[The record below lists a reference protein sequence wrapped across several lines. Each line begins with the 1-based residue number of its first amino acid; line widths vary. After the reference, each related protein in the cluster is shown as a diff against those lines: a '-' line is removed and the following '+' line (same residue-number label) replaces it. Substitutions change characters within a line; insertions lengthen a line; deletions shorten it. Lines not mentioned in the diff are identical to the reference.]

1 MAVLQKI
8 RVKFGLAI
16 SIIIALALLS
26 FIIDPGTLQSAV
38 QSMSSKYDVGKING
52 KSIPYTDYV
61 DEVEKFSNINEMLTG
76 TSAQNEE
83 TQASIRDAAWQNL
96 VDKYLF
102 IKNAKD
108 AGLVVGEQEMVSL
121 TTGDYPSQVIAQL
134 FADQNGNFDPQSVVE
149 FVRSIPDDQTGR
161 SQALWDYIQN
171 AVYTQQ
177 FYSKYAALF
186 NNSDIE
192 SPLQI
197 RRAIEENNTTA
208 NVDFVMVP
216 FGYDTDTTIVIT
228 EPEVREYYENH
239 KKFYQQDASRDIE
252 YVVYEVIPS
261 ESDINNALEAING
274 VYEEFSTTDNMRNFL
289 TRNSDRALSNYWY
302 KPGELATLSSQID
315 QFAFDNASVA
325 GTVSPVIREGDA
337 FYAVKVMD
345 VQPRS
350 DSVYVKHILLQ
361 DANAQA
367 TADSLVEVIKKGG
380 VDFSDLA
387 AQYSVDQ
394 GSAYNG
400 EFGSIGW
407 MTQNYMIQG
416 MEGVL
421 DAKVNEPFVLTSLY
435 GTHVVLVTD
444 KTAPSVMRQV
454 AILEKDAVASR
465 ETFNDYYA
473 KANKFANIAAG
484 GYDNFRAA
492 VDSTGVYPHPLDRV
506 YEGNS
511 VYGSIDNAREVTR
524 WVFDA
529 KKNAVSNIITV
540 DNNYFFIVALKDIH
554 KEGIAPVQEVVTE
567 IRDVLY
573 LDKLAEKMESET
585 AKQIEGLTSL
595 EEIAEKLNTTVS
607 SVSDVAFSSQNSQ
620 GIDPKFLGA
629 IAAAPENKVCGPI
642 AGTIG
647 VYVFEV
653 TGRDTGAF
661 YTEDDANNLKMQ
673 MNQYNAQMIIPVM
686 QEASNTKDN
695 RARFF

>member
-38 QSMSSKYDVGKING
+38 QTMSSKYDVGKING
-52 KSIPYTDYV
+52 KSIPYTDFV

-76 TSAQNEE
+76 TTAQNEE

-102 IKNAKD
+102 LKSAKD
-108 AGLVVGEQEMVSL
+108 AGLVVGEQEMIDL
-121 TTGDYPSQVIAQL
+121 TTGDNPSTVITSL
-134 FADQNGNFDPQSVVE
+134 FVDANGNFDPQNVVE

-161 SQALWDYIQN
+161 YQALWDYVQN
-171 AVYTQQ
+171 TVYTQQ
-177 FYSKYAALF
+177 FYNKYAALF
-186 NNSDIE
+186 NNSDIQ
-192 SPLQI
+192 SPLML

-208 NVDFVMVP
+208 TVDFVMVP
-216 FGYDTDTTIVIT
+216 FGFDNDTTIVVSADEIK
-228 EPEVREYYENH
+228 EYYNNH

-252 YVVYEVIPS
+252 YIVYEVIPS
-261 ESDINNALEAING
+261 EADINAALESVNEL
-274 VYEEFSTTDNMRNFL
+274 YEEFSTTDNMRNFL
-289 TRNSDRALSNYWY
+289 TRNSDRALSTYWY
-302 KPGELATLSSQID
+302 KPGELATISTQID

-325 GTVSPVIREGDA
+325 GTVSPVIREGDV
-337 FYAVKVMD
+337 FYVAKVMESEA
-345 VQPRS
+345 RA

-361 DANAQA
+361 DENAEA
-367 TADSLVEVIKKGG
+367 TADSLVQVLKKKGAS
-380 VDFSDLA
+380 FSDLA

-394 GSAYNG
+394 GSYDNG
-400 EFGSIGW
+400 EFGAIGW

-416 MEGVL
+416 MESVL
-421 DAKVNEPFVLTSLY
+421 DAKVNEPYVLNSIY
-435 GTHVVLVTD
+435 GTHVVMVTD
-444 KTAPSVMRQV
+444 KSRPMLMKQV
-454 AILEKDAVASR
+454 AIFEKDAVASK
-465 ETFNDYYA
+465 ETFNDFYA

-492 VDSTGVYPHPLDRV
+492 VDSMGVYSHPLSNV
-506 YEGNS
+506 KEGNA
-511 VYGSIDNAREVTR
+511 VYGSIDNAKEVTR
-524 WVFDA
+524 WIFDA

-540 DNNYFFIVALKDIH
+540 NNNYFFVVALKDIH
-554 KEGIAPVQEVVTE
+554 KEGIAPVQEVASD

-573 LDKLAEKMESET
+573 LDKLAVKMADET
-585 AKQIEGLTSL
+585 AKDIQGCDSMEAV
-595 EEIAEKLNTTVS
+595 AEKLNASISTVTD
-607 SVSDVAFSSQNSQ
+607 VSFSALNSQ
-620 GIDPKFLGA
+620 TLDPKFLGA
-629 IAAAPENKVCGPI
+629 IAAAPENKICGPV

-647 VYVFEV
+647 VYVFQV

-661 YTEDDANNLKMQ
+661 YTEDDANNLKSQ

-686 QEASNTKDN
+686 EEATNTKDN

>member
-52 KSIPYTDYV
+52 KSIPYSDYV
-61 DEVEKFSNINEMLTG
+61 DEVEKFSNVNEMLTG
-76 TSAQNEE
+76 SSAQNEE

-108 AGLVVGEQEMVSL
+108 AGLVVGEQEMVNL
-121 TTGDYPSQVIAQL
+121 TTGDYPSQIIAQL
-134 FADQNGNFDPQSVVE
+134 FADANGNFDPQYVVE

-186 NNSDIE
+186 NNSDIQ
-192 SPLQI
+192 SPLQV

-228 EPEVREYYENH
+228 PEEVNEYYNNH
-239 KKFYQQDASRDIE
+239 KKFYEQNASRDIE
-252 YVVYEVIPS
+252 YIVYEVVPS
-261 ESDINNALEAING
+261 EADINNALETVNG
-274 VYEEFSTTDNMRNFL
+274 IYEEFSTTDNMRNFL

-302 KPGELATLSSQID
+302 KPGELATISSQID

-325 GTVSPVIREGDA
+325 GTVSPVIREGDI
-337 FYAVKVMD
+337 FYVAKVMD
-345 VQPRS
+345 VQQRS

-367 TADSLVEVIKKGG
+367 TADSLVEVLKKGG
-380 VDFSDLA
+380 VDFSELA

-421 DAKVNEPFVLTSLY
+421 DAKVGEPFALNSIY
-435 GTHVVLVTD
+435 GTHVVLVTE
-444 KTAPSVMRQV
+444 KTRPVLMKQV
-454 AILEKDAVASR
+454 AILEKEAVASR
-465 ETFNDYYA
+465 ETFNEYYA
-473 KANKFANIAAG
+473 KANKFANLAAG

-492 VDSTGVYPHPLDRV
+492 VDSVGVYAHPLDRV

-511 VYGSIDNAREVTR
+511 SYGAIDNAKEVTR
-524 WVFDA
+524 WIFDA

-540 DNNYFFIVALKDIH
+540 NNNYFFVVALKDIH

-573 LDKLAEKMESET
+573 LDKLAEKMASET
-585 AKQIEGLTSL
+585 AKEIEGLTTL
-595 EEIAEKLNTTVS
+595 EEIAEKLGTSVS
-607 SVSDVAFSSQNSQ
+607 SVSDISFSSQNSQ
-620 GIDPKFLGA
+620 GLDPKFLGA
-629 IAAAPENKVCGPI
+629 IAAAPENKVCGPV

-673 MNQYNAQMIIPVM
+673 MNQYNAQMIVPVM
-686 QEASNTKDN
+686 EEATNTKDY

>member
-38 QSMSSKYDVGKING
+38 QTMSSKYDVGKING
-52 KSIPYTDYV
+52 KSIPYTDFV

-76 TSAQNEE
+76 TTAQNEE

-102 IKNAKD
+102 IKSAKD
-108 AGLVVGEQEMVSL
+108 AGLVVGEQEMIDL
-121 TTGDYPSQVIAQL
+121 TTGDNPSTVISSL
-134 FADQNGNFDPQSVVE
+134 FVDANGNFDPQNVVE

-161 SQALWDYIQN
+161 YQALWDYVQN
-171 AVYTQQ
+171 TVYTQQ
-177 FYSKYAALF
+177 FYNKYAALF
-186 NNSDIE
+186 NNSDIQ
-192 SPLQI
+192 SPLML

-208 NVDFVMVP
+208 TVDFVMVP
-216 FGYDTDTTIVIT
+216 FGFDNDTTIVVTADEIK
-228 EPEVREYYENH
+228 EYYNNH

-252 YVVYEVIPS
+252 YIVYEVIPS
-261 ESDINNALEAING
+261 EADINAALESVNEL
-274 VYEEFSTTDNMRNFL
+274 YEEFSTTDNMRNFL
-289 TRNSDRALSNYWY
+289 TRNSDRALSTYWY
-302 KPGELATLSSQID
+302 KPGELATISTQID

-325 GTVSPVIREGDA
+325 GTVSPVIREGDV
-337 FYAVKVMD
+337 FYVAKIMESEA
-345 VQPRS
+345 RA

-361 DANAQA
+361 DENAEA
-367 TADSLVEVIKKGG
+367 TADSLVQVLKKKGAS
-380 VDFSDLA
+380 FSDLA

-394 GSAYNG
+394 GSYDNG
-400 EFGSIGW
+400 EFGAIGW

-416 MEGVL
+416 MESVL
-421 DAKVNEPFVLTSLY
+421 DATVNEPYVLNSIY
-435 GTHVVLVTD
+435 GTHVVMVTD
-444 KTAPSVMRQV
+444 KSRPMLMKQV
-454 AILEKDAVASR
+454 AIFEKDAVASK
-465 ETFNDYYA
+465 ETFNDFYA

-492 VDSTGVYPHPLDRV
+492 VDSMGVYAHPLSNV
-506 YEGNS
+506 KEGNS
-511 VYGSIDNAREVTR
+511 VYGSIDNAKEVTR
-524 WVFDA
+524 WIFDS

-540 DNNYFFIVALKDIH
+540 NNNYFFVVALKDIH
-554 KEGIAPVQEVVTE
+554 KEGIAPVQEVASD

-573 LDKLAEKMESET
+573 LDKLAVKMADET
-585 AKQIEGLTSL
+585 AKDIQGCDSMEAV
-595 EEIAEKLNTTVS
+595 AEKLNASISTVTD
-607 SVSDVAFSSQNSQ
+607 VSFSALNSQ
-620 GIDPKFLGA
+620 TLDPKFLGA
-629 IAAAPENKVCGPI
+629 IAAAPENKICGPV

-647 VYVFEV
+647 VYVFQV

-661 YTEDDANNLKMQ
+661 YTEDDANNLKSQ

-686 QEASNTKDN
+686 EEATNTKDN